1 MGKNKHKK
9 NNPEG
14 ITSSV
19 GGTFTPRKKK
29 KGLGAMTPAREAVRK
44 EIREIINQAKE
55 EKDAIKRK
63 VSHAAKSGI
72 KSLKIDGA
80 HLMNMLKGIK
90 FKDETSPAPKS
101 HQTSSESSEMIRQVQ
116 KPKVIS
122 SNEASYYDTWYYIIE
137 SELNNVKKGYK

>member
-1 MGKNKHKK
+1 MGKNKKK
-9 NNPEG
+9 KQNIEG

-19 GGTFTPRKKK
+19 GGTFTPPKKK
-29 KGLGAMTPAREAVRK
+29 KGLGMMTPAREAVRK

-55 EKDAIKRK
+55 EKETLKRK

-80 HLMNMLKGIK
+80 HLMDILKGIK
-90 FKDETSPAPKS
+90 FKDDSSPAPKS
-101 HQTSSESSEMIRQVQ
+101 NQTSVVSSENIRQVQ
-116 KPKVIS
+116 KPKVVS

-137 SELNNVKKGYK
+137 TELKNVKKEYK